1 MKFFILAT
9 LILTSSISFAI
20 PKTGAKYAILCR
32 KAESFDQAV
41 AKINTITTDPQ
52 WPIDLAVEKTG
63 GTAHNISVNP
73 KQVKYDMANFKIS
86 ESEEDVKVGKTS
98 KKTKFYQACVP
109 IEFD

>member
-1 MKFFILAT
+1 MKLFILSALTLAT
-9 LILTSSISFAI
+9 AVGFAA

-63 GTAHNISVNP
+63 GASQKISVNP

-86 ESEEDVKVGKTS
+86 ESEEDRGSKKVKV
-98 KKTKFYQACVP
+98 YQACIP